1 MRIGLIG
8 LGRIGAFHATTL
20 AGLEHVD
27 ELVVTDPVAA
37 AVDAVTGRL
46 PSARAVDSPEAL
58 LASGVDGVAI
68 AAATNTHA
76 GLIRAAVAKG
86 VPTFCEKPI
95 AGTIAESIAVQEA
108 VAGSDVPVQ
117 IGYPRRFDPAFVAAR
132 EAARSGS
139 LGRITTVRSTTL
151 DPAPPPA
158 DYLAVS
164 GGLFRDCSVHDFDA
178 VRWVTGQEVVEVYAV
193 GAVDPDAPEEMY
205 AAHGDHSSA
214 SVLLTLSDGTIGVVS
229 NTRTNG
235 RGYDVRLEVHG
246 VRDAVAAG
254 LDEGL
259 PLRSTQPG
267 DHLAERPGPR
277 VLHGPARRGLPRRAR
292 RLHPGGGRSGRQPV
306 HRRRRDGHGVD
317 RRGRDPL
324 GPRAPPGDDRGGP
337 VGSHPLAT
345 RHSHRGRRR
354 AGPRLRTP
362 LPRLP

>member
-8 LGRIGAFHATTL
+8 LGRIGSFHADTL
-20 AGLEHVD
+20 AGLETVD

-37 AVDAVTGRL
+37 AVDAVTGRI
-46 PSARAVDSPEAL
+46 PQARAVDSPQAL
-58 LASGVDGVAI
+58 LDSGVDGVVI

-76 GLIRAAVAKG
+76 ELIRAAVAKG
-86 VPTFCEKPI
+86 VPTFCEKPV
-95 AGTIAESIAVQEA
+95 AGTIAESLAVERA

-132 EAARSGS
+132 DAVRAGE

-158 DYLAVS
+158 AYLAVS
-164 GGLFRDCSVHDFDA
+164 GGIFRDCSVHDFDA
-178 VRWVTGQEVVEVYAV
+178 VRWVTGQEVVDVHAV

-205 AAHGDHSSA
+205 AANGDHSSA
-214 SVLLTLSDGTIGVVS
+214 SVLLTLADGTIGVVS

-267 DHLAERPGPR
+267 VTWPS
-277 VLHGPARRGLPRRAR
+277 GPAHEFFMDRLAQAFRLELAAFTRVATGAIDNPCTVADAMGTAWTAEAATLSASEHRPVSLEEVRGTAM
-292 RLHPGGGRSGRQPV
+292 Q
-306 HRRRRDGHGVD
+306 
-317 RRGRDPL
+317 
-324 GPRAPPGDDRGGP
+324 
-337 VGSHPLAT
+337 
-345 RHSHRGRRR
+345 
-354 AGPRLRTP
+354 
-362 LPRLP
+362 